1 MMTSNRVMK
10 KIIISFCLIATLI
23 IPVIAQEGI
32 KGTLY
37 INTTPT
43 LAKVYINGEYVGTTP
58 LNLVLE
64 SGSYEIRIVKEGY
77 YDFVKK
83 INITANETTYINTT
97 LTEIPTVTVAPTE
110 TPAAAPTPTTTTTT
124 ATTTV
129 AKFRIGPTI
138 TLRPV
143 NDVISKG
150 KPGMIELYLSNPSI
164 NDVTLTADAYVSVP
178 SGIHISAEG
187 FSVGGAAG
195 TYHGHFVTP
204 PGNDRTI
211 YIYVYGEK
219 IGEYM
224 IHAEVIYYP
233 DENKDA
239 YQQISL
245 THPFKVE
252 EPVTPTTT
260 PTTAV
265 TTIVTT
271 RTPGF
276 EVMFAIA
283 SLIAV
288 VYLLRR
294 L

>member
-1 MMTSNRVMK
+1 MK
-10 KIIISFCLIATLI
+10 KLLIFGLLAVLAALVIPAT
-23 IPVIAQEGI
+23 AQEEQ

-37 INTTPT
+37 INSTPT
-43 LAKVYINGEYVGTTP
+43 LAKVYINGEYTGTTP
-58 LNLVLE
+58 LSLVLE
-64 SGSYEIRIVKEGY
+64 SGSYEIRIAKEGY

-83 INITANETTYINTT
+83 INLTANETTYINAT
-97 LTEIPTVTVAPTE
+97 LTEIPTVTVTPTE

-129 AKFRIGPTI
+129 AKFRMGPTV

-143 NDVISKG
+143 NDVISKD
-150 KPGMIELYLSNPSI
+150 KPGIIELYFSNPSI
-164 NDVTLTADAYVSVP
+164 NDVTLTADVYVSVP

-219 IGEYM
+219 TGEYV
-224 IHAEVIYYP
+224 IHSEVVYYP

-245 THPFKVE
+245 THPFKVT

-260 PTTAV
+260 V
-265 TTIVTT
+265 TTTVTT

-276 EVMFAIA
+276 EAMFAIA
-283 SLIAV
+283 SLIV
-288 VYLLRR
+288 IVYLLRR